1 MTVRVN
7 KDAFNI
13 REKLSELDY
22 DQVPYEKM
30 PSGSIIQVAT
40 NNSSSNISINSSAYS
55 DFSGASIIFS
65 PKLSNSKLLITF
77 NGALRQFVL
86 GNARGRIPF
95 GLQRNGSQI
104 VYFGEEMQVRNLNF
118 HSSSVEF
125 TSKFYFETIDSP
137 ETTEP
142 TTYTWHYRSI
152 DSATVDTGGQTYRQ
166 TIYEI
171 KQ

>member
-1 MTVRVN
+1 MTVRAN
-7 KDAFNI
+7 KPEFNI
-13 REKLSELDY
+13 REKLKSLDY
-22 DQVPYEKM
+22 SHIPYDKM
-30 PSGSIIQVAT
+30 PAGSIIQVAT
-40 NNSSSNISINSSAYS
+40 NDANTSISTNSSAYS
-55 DFSGASIIFS
+55 DFTGASINFS

-77 NGALRQFVL
+77 NGALRQFAL
-86 GNARGRIPF
+86 GNARGRIPY
-95 GLQRNGSQI
+95 GLKRNGTQI

-118 HSSSVEF
+118 GSSSVEF

-137 ETTEP
+137 GTTDA

-152 DSATVDTGGQTYRQ
+152 DSAAVDTGGQTYRQ